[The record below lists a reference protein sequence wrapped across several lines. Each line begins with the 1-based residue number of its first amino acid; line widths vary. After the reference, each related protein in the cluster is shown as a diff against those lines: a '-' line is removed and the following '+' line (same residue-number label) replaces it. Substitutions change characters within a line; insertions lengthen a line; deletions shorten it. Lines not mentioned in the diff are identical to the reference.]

1 MIDEEAWLKD
11 ALARAIPAL
20 SKCGGVNR
28 SVTQGVEE
36 AFRRANRMRVLQ
48 ELLVEIRVENA
59 RLFEEMQWLILEVN
73 QVRGGIKK

>member
-20 SKCGGVNR
+20 SKCGGVDSR
-28 SVTQGVEE
+28 VIHAVEE

-59 RLFEEMQWLILEVN
+59 RLFEEVQQLIL
-73 QVRGGIKK
+73 